1 MAQHLLRIREQLAHE
16 WQQDLGLL
24 PLCNAELRRHR
35 SEQVAHL
42 SDELENLQYQISPG
56 SIEGDEGNGSP
67 LRSANFDLLKTARDA
82 CLTGAVPTACRPA
95 LSGQHRPIAGCA

>member
-1 MAQHLLRIREQLAHE
+1 MGQHLLRIREQLAHE

-95 LSGQHRPIAGCA
+95 LSG